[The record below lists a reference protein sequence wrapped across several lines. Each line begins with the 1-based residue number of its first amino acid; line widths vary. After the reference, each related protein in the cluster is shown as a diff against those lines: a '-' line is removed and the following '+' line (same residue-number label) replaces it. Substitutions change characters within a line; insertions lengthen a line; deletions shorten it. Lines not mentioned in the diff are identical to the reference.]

1 MAAEKSREKR
11 LAEALSDAFPESELE
26 IVNMS
31 HLHAGHGGDDGTGET
46 HFEIYLNVPELDKLS
61 RVERQRYLH
70 KTIGSKLFS
79 EIHSISFHI
88 GPRTN

>member
-1 MAAEKSREKR
+1 MAAEKSREKK
-11 LAEALSDAFPESELE
+11 LEKVLSEAFPESEFE

-70 KTIGSKLFS
+70 KIIGSELFS
-79 EIHSISFHI
+79 EIHSISFHT
-88 GPRTN
+88 GLRTN

>member
-31 HLHAGHGGDDGTGET
+31 YLHAGHGGDDGTGET
-46 HFEIYLNVPELDKLS
+46 HFEVYLHAPELDNLK

-70 KTIGSKLFS
+70 KIIGSELFS